1 MNLNPIGREH
11 LRCPVTMA
19 PLKPLAPEKLK
30 CLNRM
35 IAAGR
40 ARHVDGTTIA
50 RVFRAGLITAD
61 GRLIYRFDNRHAIM
75 QAAKGIRADQLPD
88 NAHRK
93 KTRRPPNTLQ

>member
-1 MNLNPIGREH
+1 MNPNPIGEKH

-40 ARHVDGTTIA
+40 ARHVDGTTVS
-50 RVFRAGLITAD
+50 RVVRAALITAD
-61 GRLIYRFDNRHAIM
+61 GRLIYRFDSRHAIM
-75 QAAKGIRADQLPD
+75 LAAKGIRADQLPD
-88 NAHRK
+88 IACRK
-93 KTRRPPNTLQ
+93 VRRPHNVLQ